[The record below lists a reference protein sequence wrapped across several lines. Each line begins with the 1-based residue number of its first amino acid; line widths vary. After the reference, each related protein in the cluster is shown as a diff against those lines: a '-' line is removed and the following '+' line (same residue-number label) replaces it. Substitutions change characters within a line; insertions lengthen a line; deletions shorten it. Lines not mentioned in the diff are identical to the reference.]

1 MSQTAEHAGPGG
13 LLTTAGSAWR
23 AFTSWR
29 RRRPF
34 WAGLFLIVAGAE
46 LLLIPLPMHSMGLI
60 LHIGTGGVLGILIGT
75 ILIICALLMWFN
87 PAQRIFY
94 SIVAVLLAIAALVA
108 SNLGGFMIGTL
119 LGVIGGSLGFAWAPG
134 TPGAAA
140 GGRRR
145 WRPSP
150 DSEPDEDADA
160 PAAVQGPDQ
169 GGNAGTVLRSLVALP
184 VVLAGLT
191 GLAHPANGTIEL
203 TAALQRAAPAT
214 ATAPSL
220 CIPVLPSL
228 PIINQCP
235 SPSPSPSP
243 SDSPSSSKDP
253 CPSPSPG
260 ISLPLLSGSN
270 DSSDDSSSGDSS
282 SGSSASGA
290 SPSPS
295 CSPAPSPSISLPLP
309 GLSPAPTPSTDPS
322 PSASAGASTTPR
334 ARTGAAPAFAVAT
347 TPSQL
352 SASSA
357 TITGF
362 AYDGTATVRTAKGP
376 EKMLQFTMTSLK
388 LTDVTLTA
396 SQGGA
401 AITTTAPS
409 MSLSGSVLLYATQ
422 LSGDLAGVPITVT
435 PSTPLAT
442 VLQILAP
449 LTVKVPI
456 TMTNVVTDQ
465 PYSSGNSMQ
474 VSGLKI
480 S

>member
-1 MSQTAEHAGPGG
+1 MSQTAEHAGPAS
-13 LLTTAGSAWR
+13 LLTAAGSAWR

-34 WAGLFLIVAGAE
+34 WAGLLLIVAGAE

-134 TPGAAA
+134 APGAAA

-145 WRPSP
+145 WRPPP
-150 DSEPDEDADA
+150 DTEPDDDADE
-160 PAAVQGPDQ
+160 PDAAQDPDQ
-169 GGNAGTVLRSLVALP
+169 AGNAGTVLRSLIALP
-184 VVLAGLT
+184 VVLASLT
-191 GLAHPANGTIEL
+191 GLAHPAHGTIEL
-203 TAALQRAAPAT
+203 TAALQQAAPAT
-214 ATAPSL
+214 AAAPSL
-220 CIPVLPSL
+220 CIPILPSI
-228 PIINQCP
+228 PIVNQCP
-235 SPSPSPSP
+235 SPSPSASASP
-243 SDSPSSSKDP
+243 GDSPSSSKDP
-253 CPSPSPG
+253 CPSPS
-260 ISLPLLSGSN
+260 ISLPLLSGSSA
-270 DSSDDSSSGDSS
+270 DKSS
-282 SGSSASGA
+282 

-295 CSPAPSPSISLPLP
+295 CSPSPTPSVSLPLP
-309 GLSPAPTPSTDPS
+309 GLSPTPSPGTDPS
-322 PSASAGASTTPR
+322 PSASASAAASATPR
-334 ARTGAAPAFAVAT
+334 ARKGAAPAFAVAT

-422 LSGDLAGVPITVT
+422 LSGDLAGVPLTVT

-449 LTVKVPI
+449 LTAKIPI

-465 PYSSGNSMQ
+465 PYSSSNTMQ